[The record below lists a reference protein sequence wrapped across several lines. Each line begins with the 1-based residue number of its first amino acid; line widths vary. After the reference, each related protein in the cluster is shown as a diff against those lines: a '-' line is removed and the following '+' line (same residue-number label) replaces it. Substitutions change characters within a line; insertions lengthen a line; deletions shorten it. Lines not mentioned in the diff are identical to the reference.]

1 MTKLTTRK
9 ASDPDWITVP
19 GFGRDPGPHTLD
31 VQTQSGELFLKVTLD
46 GRNPGG
52 GAREVD
58 LMLDEPAARKLLECL
73 VMRMQYLGMPTD
85 L

>member
-1 MTKLTTRK
+1 MR
-9 ASDPDWITVP
+9 DEPDWITVP
-19 GFGRDPGPHTLD
+19 GFRTDPGPHTLD

-52 GAREVD
+52 GRREVD
-58 LMLDEPAARKLLECL
+58 LMLDERAARQLLESL
-73 VMRMQYLGMPTD
+73 AHQMSSLGMRTD